1 MLIGTLNKLIIEL
14 LYFECME
21 TEFFFRQN
29 YFFFLLCLFCI
40 SKLRISEARARQK
53 KKKDQKKLPMYLLQL
68 KITELHGRSPCK
80 FLK

>member
-53 KKKDQKKLPMYLLQL
+53 KKKKK
-68 KITELHGRSPCK
+68 TEKTSYVFTPIKNH
-80 FLK
+80 

>member
-53 KKKDQKKLPMYLLQL
+53 KKKKQKKLPMYLLQL
-68 KITELHGRSPCK
+68 KITELHGRGPCK

>member
-53 KKKDQKKLPMYLLQL
+53 KKKK
-68 KITELHGRSPCK
+68 TEKTSYVFTPIKNH
-80 FLK
+80 